1 MGFGGCVEKWVLG
14 VLGKVEFEKAAIE
27 ASHKVKLRSLEK
39 ADSVLALFRRYEFSD
54 TQISDLVRRHPRLLL
69 VANAQKTLLPK
80 LEFLS
85 SIGMSRLDLVKTV
98 SLSNMLL
105 HRSLKNN
112 SIPCYTYLKKLVIS
126 DAKVVFIIKHHSW
139 FFWQMPAVDVT
150 ANIRLGT
157 DLGMPSNCI
166 AYLLKSHTRIVTKKH
181 EEFSQIVSNVKGM
194 GFGPRKI
201 LFVQAM
207 GALSVKQTAW
217 RVKEQ
222 VYKRWG
228 WSESDIRSAFR
239 MLPLCM
245 LVSEEKIMGVM
256 EFLVNTMGWKSGEV
270 AEYPYVL
277 SYSLEKRIIPRC
289 SVIRVLLLKGL
300 IEEMALTLASVSTCP
315 EEYFLSRFVTRY
327 LDRVPQLLNVYH
339 QKVDVEDV

>member
-1 MGFGGCVEKWVLG
+1 
-14 VLGKVEFEKAAIE
+14 
-27 ASHKVKLRSLEK
+27 
-39 ADSVLALFRRYEFSD
+39 
-54 TQISDLVRRHPRLLL
+54 
-69 VANAQKTLLPK
+69 
-80 LEFLS
+80 
-85 SIGMSRLDLVKTV
+85 
-98 SLSNMLL
+98 
-105 HRSLKNN
+105 
-112 SIPCYTYLKKLVIS
+112 
-126 DAKVVFIIKHHSW
+126 
-139 FFWQMPAVDVT
+139 MPSVDVT
-150 ANIRLGT
+150 ANIRLVT
-157 DLGMPSNCI
+157 ELGMPSNCI
-166 AYLLKSHTRIVTKKH
+166 AYLLKSRIRIVTKKH

-207 GALSVKQTAW
+207 GALSVKKTTW

-300 IEEMALTLASVSTCP
+300 IEED
-315 EEYFLSRFVTRY
+315 FG
-327 LDRVPQLLNVYH
+327 
-339 QKVDVEDV
+339 

>member
-1 MGFGGCVEKWVLG
+1 MLSILLCRNQGSSHFGRRLISSSRIAAGGQDDPTVSYLVHSCGLSPE
-14 VLGKVEFEKAAIE
+14 AAIE

-85 SIGMSRLDLVKTV
+85 SICQGSTLLKQLVTE
-98 SLSNMLL
+98 
-105 HRSLKNN
+105 
-112 SIPCYTYLKKLVIS
+112 
-126 DAKVVFIIKHHSW
+126 
-139 FFWQMPAVDVT
+139 
-150 ANIRLGT
+150 
-157 DLGMPSNCI
+157 LGMPSNCI
-166 AYLLKSHTRIVTKKH
+166 AYLLKSHTRIVTKKL
-181 EEFSQIVSNVKGM
+181 EEFGQIVSNVKGM
-194 GFGPRKI
+194 GFGSRKI

-207 GALSVKQTAW
+207 GALSMKKTAW

-256 EFLVNTMGWKSGEV
+256 EFLVNTMRWKSGEV
-270 AEYPYVL
+270 AEYLYVL

-300 IEEMALTLASVSTCP
+300 IEE
-315 EEYFLSRFVTRY
+315 EYFLSSNSGLTVWNLWCYWEKWQGVCHDFKGAFIVMNNEICDSQQSKCVLHCHSYWFYGLSKR
-327 LDRVPQLLNVYH
+327 LKPCSEKMQ
-339 QKVDVEDV
+339 

>member
-1 MGFGGCVEKWVLG
+1 MGFWISRIFTFWSKTHQQLRRQDDSTVSYLVHSCGLSPE
-14 VLGKVEFEKAAIE
+14 AAIE

-54 TQISDLVRRHPRLLL
+54 TQISDLARGHPKLLL
-69 VANAQKTLLPK
+69 VANALKTLLPK

-85 SIGMSRLDLVKTV
+85 SI
-98 SLSNMLL
+98 
-105 HRSLKNN
+105 
-112 SIPCYTYLKKLVIS
+112 
-126 DAKVVFIIKHHSW
+126 
-139 FFWQMPAVDVT
+139 
-150 ANIRLGT
+150 ANIRLVT
-157 DLGMPSNCI
+157 ELGMPSNCI
-166 AYLLKSHTRIVTKKH
+166 AYLLKFHTRIVTRKH
-181 EEFSQIVSNVKGM
+181 EEFSQIVSNVKRM
-194 GFGPRKI
+194 GFGPTKI

-207 GALSVKQTAW
+207 GALSVKKTAW

-222 VYKRWG
+222 AYKRWG

-300 IEEMALTLASVSTCP
+300 IEEKALTLASVSTCP

-327 LDRVPQLLNVYH
+327 LDRVPQLLNVY
-339 QKVDVEDV
+339 QRKVDVEDV